1 MCGRAAQHYTWKE
14 IHAAVIS
21 FLMGALGGRGGSF
34 YVCIKPRFG
43 LLQRKGILVVK
54 NAGTH
59 PASLAQVH
67 DVEAAVTLSVSCL
80 VQTKA
85 LALSDAFDALFLCVC
100 YGAPLLS
107 CMDHT
112 PNDEE

>member
-21 FLMGALGGRGGSF
+21 FLTGAIGGRGGSF

-59 PASLAQVH
+59 PASLGQVD
-67 DVEAAVTLSVSCL
+67 DVEAPVTLSVSCF

-85 LALSDAFDALFLCVC
+85 LALSDGFDVLFL
-100 YGAPLLS
+100 
-107 CMDHT
+107 
-112 PNDEE
+112 

>member
-21 FLMGALGGRGGSF
+21 FLTGAIGGRGGSF

-59 PASLAQVH
+59 PASLGQVH

-85 LALSDAFDALFLCVC
+85 LALSDVFDALFLCVSHG
-100 YGAPLLS
+100 GAPVELYGS
-107 CMDHT
+107 YA
-112 PNDEE
+112 

>member
-21 FLMGALGGRGGSF
+21 FLTGALGGRGGSF
-34 YVCIKPRFG
+34 HVCIKPRLS

-54 NAGTH
+54 NARAH
-59 PASLAQVH
+59 PASLGQIH

-80 VQTKA
+80 VQTKT
-85 LALSDAFDALFLCVC
+85 LALSDVFDALFLCVSHGGVPVEL
-100 YGAPLLS
+100 YGSYA
-107 CMDHT
+107 
-112 PNDEE
+112 